1 MTEPTAGFAHD
12 AGQEAR
18 QIFLKR
24 KRAYWQTPWPAGKTD
39 AWICAAL
46 AAVTL
51 LLACRRIWAG
61 GFGWSDAPLHA
72 MDGAFLLDAV
82 RAWPRND
89 PVGWAENYYAHFPCL
104 GFVVYWPPGFAVLE
118 AMAFAVFGLH
128 ALVAR
133 ATVALC
139 AATAV
144 ALAYLVGR
152 RISGR
157 AGGVCFALLLATC
170 PFGMQWAR
178 QVMLEWPAVMWIL
191 LAVYAAVRFADEPT
205 LPMGV
210 VAGLAVLAA
219 YMTKQQAGHI
229 ALVALAMPIVRAD
242 RWSAVPWWKM
252 VIPVLLAM
260 GGILYYHKIVSP
272 YCRLTPYLTAGSQP
286 WMHLLRPGT
295 WLYYPVRLHEILGL
309 PMLLTGAAG
318 TAMLVLARKRGVLLL
333 AVVWLLGAYLAC
345 TIPAWKEVRYG
356 FWLIAPAAFLAG
368 AGLVEATPAR
378 ARIFAV
384 AAVMLAAA
392 WQVRT
397 DLARPVYRPSDY
409 APAVAWLADKPDA
422 DVVLIDGLREG
433 QFVWDLRRNARAAW
447 RIIPLRGSKVLY
459 SRAARNRWLYSEHVK
474 SEQDIADLLS
484 KYGIRYIIAEWG
496 IPAGADPDQY
506 DPRPR
511 RLLRSLLESDGRF
524 TLAARWPITGDPAW
538 RDVELRAYTWHAP
551 KRTADYVEIPI
562 PAAGRKVRVRLP
574 NDKPAGS
581 PPNDRG

>member
-1 MTEPTAGFAHD
+1 MTEPTAGFAQD
-12 AGQEAR
+12 ASQEAR

-229 ALVALAMPIVRAD
+229 ALVTLAVPIVRAD

-252 VIPVLLAM
+252 VIPVLL
-260 GGILYYHKIVSP
+260 
-272 YCRLTPYLTAGSQP
+272 RLPLD
-286 WMHLLRPGT
+286 LLRIRRP
-295 WLYYPVRLHEILGL
+295 PSAPPSVA
-309 PMLLTGAAG
+309 P
-318 TAMLVLARKRGVLLL
+318 LVGLARLM
-333 AVVWLLGAYLAC
+333 A
-345 TIPAWKEVRYG
+345 
-356 FWLIAPAAFLAG
+356 
-368 AGLVEATPAR
+368 
-378 ARIFAV
+378 
-384 AAVMLAAA
+384 
-392 WQVRT
+392 
-397 DLARPVYRPSDY
+397 
-409 APAVAWLADKPDA
+409 LAD
-422 DVVLIDGLREG
+422 IGHH
-433 QFVWDLRRNARAAW
+433 
-447 RIIPLRGSKVLY
+447 GS
-459 SRAARNRWLYSEHVK
+459 
-474 SEQDIADLLS
+474 DIACALDRDPH
-484 KYGIRYIIAEWG
+484 GHDAVN
-496 IPAGADPDQY
+496 ADRGQKHALPKDH
-506 DPRPR
+506 PKSHIFTLINGGLG
-511 RLLRSLLESDGRF
+511 RLLVALL
-524 TLAARWPITGDPAW
+524 
-538 RDVELRAYTWHAP
+538 
-551 KRTADYVEIPI
+551 
-562 PAAGRKVRVRLP
+562 VR
-574 NDKPAGS
+574 
-581 PPNDRG
+581 